1 MDDLFSTLNK
11 INIKKLD
18 PPQEAYQNLPQD
30 LIENREILPI
40 ESKKI
45 KILIVDDDEINT
57 YLTKSIISQVYADGI
72 LLEASNGKEAV
83 DIFQKEKPDII
94 FMDIQMPE
102 MNGYEATKEIR
113 KLETISRIPIIALTA
128 GTVKGSNDLCFDAG
142 MDDYACKPI
151 KRDILETILNKW
163 IKI

>member
-1 MDDLFSTLNK
+1 
-11 INIKKLD
+11 
-18 PPQEAYQNLPQD
+18 
-30 LIENREILPI
+30 
-40 ESKKI
+40 
-45 KILIVDDDEINT
+45 
-57 YLTKSIISQVYADGI
+57 
-72 LLEASNGKEAV
+72 
-83 DIFQKEKPDII
+83 
-94 FMDIQMPE
+94 MPE